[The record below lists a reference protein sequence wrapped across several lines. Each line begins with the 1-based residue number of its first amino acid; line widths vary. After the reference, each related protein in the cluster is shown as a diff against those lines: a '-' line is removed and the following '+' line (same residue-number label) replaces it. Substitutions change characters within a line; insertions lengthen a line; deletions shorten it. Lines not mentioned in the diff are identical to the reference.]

1 MAEPWLS
8 IIGLGE
14 DGPAG
19 LTEASRAALAEAE
32 IVFGG
37 PRHLALVDAGAR
49 GQAWPVPFSLAPV
62 LAARGRRVAVLASGD
77 PFWHG
82 AGGSLMADLHPGEW
96 QSFPVPSS
104 FALAANRLGWRL
116 EEVTCHGLHAAPFER
131 LLRQMGRGQ
140 RLICTL
146 RDGAA
151 AGELAGWL
159 VGQGAGDARL
169 WVLER
174 LGGPGERIRS
184 TTAGGFDL
192 SGIEAPVIAA
202 IDIATPAGLPLTPG
216 LPDARFAHDGQIT
229 KQPVRALTL
238 CALAPRKG
246 ALLWDLGAGSGSI
259 SVEWCLQGGRAMAVE
274 ARVDRARTIAQ
285 NIDRFGLQDRMQV
298 LTARIEG
305 GALPDALKTTRP
317 DAVFIGGGADAA
329 LVQTL
334 FDTLPTGTRL
344 VMNAVTLETEA
355 LVLDAQTRRGGVLM
369 RIELARATPLGGM
382 RGWTPARP
390 LVQWSVVL

>member
-19 LTEASRAALAEAE
+19 LTEASRAALADAE

-37 PRHLALVDAGAR
+37 PRHLALVGAEAR
-49 GQAWPVPFSLAPV
+49 GRDWPVPFSVAPV
-62 LAARGRRVAVLASGD
+62 LDCRGRKVAVLASGD

-82 AGGSLMADLHPGEW
+82 AGGVLAGHLKPGEW
-96 QSFPVPSS
+96 RSFPAPSS

-116 EEVTCHGLHAAPFER
+116 EDLSCHGLHAAPFER
-131 LLRQMGRGQ
+131 LLPHLGRGQ

-151 AGELAGWL
+151 AGELAAWL
-159 VGQGAGDARL
+159 AAEGAGDARL
-169 WVLER
+169 WLLER
-174 LGGPGERIRS
+174 LGGPAERLRE
-184 TTAGGFDL
+184 TTAAGFDL
-192 SGIEAPVIAA
+192 TDIQAPVALA
-202 IDIATPAGLPLTPG
+202 VEVVTGAGLAATPG
-216 LPDARFAHDGQIT
+216 LPDDAFAHDGQIT
-229 KQPVRALTL
+229 KQPLRVLTL

-246 ALLWDLGAGSGSI
+246 AMLWDIGAGSGSI
-259 SVEWCLQGGRAMAVE
+259 SVEWCLLGGRALAIE
-274 ARVDRARTIAQ
+274 ARADRADNIAR
-285 NIDRFGLQDRMQV
+285 NIARFGLGERMRV
-298 LTARIEG
+298 IEARIG
-305 GALPDALKTTRP
+305 AGALPEALRQTRP

-329 LVQTL
+329 LLQAL
-334 FDTLPTGTRL
+334 FATLPPGTRL

-355 LVLDAQTRRGGVLM
+355 LVLDWHARRGGELM
-369 RIELARATPLGGM
+369 RIEIARAAPLGSL

-390 LVQWSVVL
+390 LVQWSALT

>member
-14 DGPAG
+14 DGLSG
-19 LTEASRAALAEAE
+19 LTEASRAALADAE

-37 PRHLALVDAGAR
+37 LRHLVLVGAGAR
-49 GQAWPVPFSLAPV
+49 GREWPVPFSVAPV
-62 LAARGRRVAVLASGD
+62 LACRGRKVAVLASGD

-82 AGGSLMADLHPGEW
+82 AGGSLMAHLTPDEW
-96 QSFPVPSS
+96 RSFPMPSG

-116 EEVTCHGLHAAPFER
+116 EEVSCHGLHAAPFAR
-131 LLRQMGRGQ
+131 LLPHLGGAQ

-151 AGELAGWL
+151 AAELAGWL
-159 VGQGAGDARL
+159 SDEGAGDARI
-169 WVLER
+169 WVMER
-174 LGGPGERIRS
+174 LGGPAERIRE

-192 SGIEAPVIAA
+192 VEVQAPVLAA
-202 IDIATPAGLPLTPG
+202 VEIVGAVGVPLTPG
-216 LPDARFAHDGQIT
+216 LSDDRFAHDGQIT
-229 KQPVRALTL
+229 KQPIRALTL

-246 ALLWDLGAGSGSI
+246 ALLWDIGAGSGSI
-259 SVEWCLQGGRAMAVE
+259 SVEWCLQGGRALAVE
-274 ARVDRARTIAQ
+274 ARADRVA
-285 NIDRFGLQDRMQV
+285 NISANIQRFGLMDRMTVVQK
-298 LTARIEG
+298 RIEG
-305 GALPDALKTTRP
+305 GVLPDALRDSPP

-329 LVQTL
+329 LLGAL
-334 FDTLPTGTRL
+334 FDQLPPGVRL

-355 LVLDAQTRRGGVLM
+355 LVLDEQLRRGGDLT
-369 RIELARATPLGGM
+369 RIDIARAAPLGTL

-390 LVQWSVVL
+390 VVQWSVLT